1 MKKTQK
7 TFSIRMLI
15 FNILSLIVVL
25 LVIYWLILWNT
36 ENSKNKQLY
45 ESLLSNANITTETTI
60 INDTQVDTI
69 HIDFKS
75 LLEQNED
82 TVRMD

>member
-1 MKKTQK
+1 MKKSDK
-7 TFSIRMLI
+7 K
-15 FNILSLIVVL
+15 FNISMLLFNALSLIVVL
-25 LVIYWLILWNT
+25 LVIYLLINWNT

-45 ESLLSNANITTETTI
+45 DSLLSDANITTETTT
-60 INDTQVDTI
+60 INDTKVDTI

-75 LLEQNED
+75 LLAQNED